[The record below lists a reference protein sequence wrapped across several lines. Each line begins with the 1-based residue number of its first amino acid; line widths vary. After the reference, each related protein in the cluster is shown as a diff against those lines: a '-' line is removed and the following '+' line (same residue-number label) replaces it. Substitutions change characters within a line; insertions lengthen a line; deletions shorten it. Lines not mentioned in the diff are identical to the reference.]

1 MNLEELKNLKKD
13 IDKAKSMKYIPLSAV
28 YKKVDYSKAKTKEE
42 LIANDDTD
50 RMVEQFERLMEIGTR
65 KLLEEGVIFNF
76 VQIMT
81 SADYLVDGLY
91 CEKYAA
97 INNNEYLSD
106 EMRSKEIDDWFK
118 NVKEHALTDYT
129 SIRLILDDE
138 IYRNNED
145 IFIEFKKVGFIDKF
159 TGIVNIE
166 KFISKINDLGYI
178 ATFDDCYS
186 EDTFVPTTAD
196 EFIKM
201 SLEDTDDLTFINF
214 IADFREKEKT
224 DNVIK

>member
-13 IDKAKSMKYIPLSAV
+13 IDKAKSMKYIPLSDFD
-28 YKKVDYSKAKTKEE
+28 KKVDYSKAKTREE

-50 RMVEQFERLMEIGTR
+50 RMVEQFERLMEIATR

-106 EMRSKEIDDWFK
+106 EERSKEIEDWFK

-129 SIRLILDDE
+129 SICLVLDDM
-138 IYRNNED
+138 IYSNNED
-145 IFIEFKKVGFIDKF
+145 IFKEFKKADFLDKF

-186 EDTFVPTTAD
+186 EDTFAPTTAD
-196 EFIKM
+196 EFMKL
-201 SLEDTDDLTFINF
+201 SLEDTNGLININF

-224 DNVIK
+224 DNDIK